1 MYNFSDSIEIQSN
14 KALPYA
20 GVIIKLL
27 QDVLYDDD
35 KFWKDLITNQH
46 AVSEYFEKIGVKLVI
61 QETDGFA
68 YIYQP
73 ETNPDA
79 DDNLKLPRLVRKV
92 PISYEVTL
100 LCVLLREMLEEF
112 DVKEIDQVKFFV
124 THKEIREKIEL
135 FFKERSN
142 VVKLLKNFDNYINS
156 VLNLGFLKL
165 VSEDPK
171 EKELNRYEVKRVI
184 KAKINNQ
191 KLEEIKTKLDIY
203 ASGSHS

>member
-1 MYNFSDSIEIQSN
+1 MYNFSDSVEIQTS

-20 GVIIKLL
+20 GVVIKLL
-27 QDVLYDDD
+27 QDVLYEDD
-35 KFWKDLITNQH
+35 KHWKDLLTNQH

-73 ETNPDA
+73 ESNPDA
-79 DDNLKLPRLVRKV
+79 DDNQKLPRLVRKV

-124 THKEIREKIEL
+124 THKEIRDKIEL

-142 VVKLLKNFDNYINS
+142 VVKLLKNFDNYINT
-156 VLNLGFLKL
+156 VVNLGFLKI

-184 KAKINNQ
+184 KANISNN
-191 KLEEIKTKLDIY
+191 KLEEIKAKLDTY
-203 ASGSHS
+203 ASNTHA